1 MSVEGG
7 KGKKKRKV
15 PKTYVPPSLSKEDR
29 KKQVESL
36 VKGTRRPKVE
46 SFKTKRSKHVV
57 AFEKKYGKK
66 ITDKQFIYKNII
78 SKTGVDKILEKGRGA
93 YFSSGSRP
101 NQTPASWSNAR
112 LASVIVFGPSF
123 RVDKAIAEKYGKPQ
137 WLKSKP
143 KSM

>member
-1 MSVEGG
+1 MSVEVG

-15 PKTYVPPSLSKEDR
+15 PKTYVPPSLTKEDR

-46 SFKTKRSKHVV
+46 SFKTKRSVHVV
-57 AFEKKYGKK
+57 AFEKKYNRK

-78 SKTGVDKILEKGRGA
+78 SKTGVDKILAKGRGA

-112 LASVIVFGPSF
+112 LASVIMNGAA
-123 RVDKAIAEKYGKPQ
+123 RKVDKAIWDKYK
-137 WLKSKP
+137 K
-143 KSM
+143 